1 MRRDITL
8 WPADFPAAVFD
19 FDGTLCETWRLW
31 ERVDRIFFEERG
43 IPYDPS
49 VAGTLNTLGFVGG
62 AQWCVEAFGL
72 DDDPQDVMDEWN
84 RLGAALYEAE
94 ARLRPGAA
102 DYVRALRESG
112 VHVALAT
119 TNVTEVLGRIRHDD
133 VLGLFDAV
141 VCGRDVTRGKDHPDI
156 YLEAARR
163 LGADPRDCV
172 AFEDI
177 PEGVRSARR
186 AGMRAVA
193 VRSDDPRQ
201 PLDEM
206 RLDADL
212 AIDGWEG
219 ILP

>member
-1 MRRDITL
+1 MRRDIIHL

-19 FDGTLCETWRLW
+19 FDGTLCETWQLW
-31 ERVDRIFFEERG
+31 ERVDRAFFEERG

-49 VAGTLNTLGFVGG
+49 VAATLNTLGFVGG

-72 DDDPQDVMDEWN
+72 RDDPRDVMDEWN

-102 DYVRALRESG
+102 DYVRALRGHG
-112 VHVALAT
+112 VRVALAT

-133 VLGLFDAV
+133 VLGLFNAV
-141 VCGRDVTRGKDHPDI
+141 VCGRDVMRGKDHPDI

-163 LGADPRDCV
+163 LGADPRLR
-172 AFEDI
+172 
-177 PEGVRSARR
+177 GVRGRARGHPQRAARR
-186 AGMRAVA
+186 HARRRRAQ
-193 VRSDDPRQ
+193 RRPRQ

-206 RLDADL
+206 RLDANL

-219 ILP
+219 LLP